1 MADDNRERFELLYH
15 QNFRAVLRYALARL
29 DPERARDVTA
39 ETFLIA
45 WRRIGDVPA
54 EPTAWLYGV
63 ARKVIAGQLRTDARR
78 DALQDRLVLSGS
90 NTAADPADQVTQRD
104 SALGAVARLGE
115 LDREVLKLVAWDG
128 LPARVAA
135 EVLGMSRMNFAV
147 RLHRARRRL
156 DAELAAAD
164 STAARPAPA
173 RHAAATRVPPVP
185 DRPAAAR
192 LQPAAAPPAPAAPIR
207 KDRS

>member
-1 MADDNRERFELLYH
+1 VADDNRERFELLYH

-78 DALQDRLVLSGS
+78 DALRDRLVLGGS
-90 NTAADPADQVTQRD
+90 NTAADPADQVAQRD

-164 STAARPAPA
+164 SAAARPAPA
-173 RHAAATRVPPVP
+173 RHAAPTRVQPVP
-185 DRPAAAR
+185 DRPDAAR
-192 LQPAAAPPAPAAPIR
+192 LQPAAAPPAPAAVR